1 MSAHLDL
8 EDVAAG
14 HPKAQDEL
22 RELYARIDA
31 AEQMAQAL
39 DALIGLAVLCQQCPD
54 SWRQN
59 VNAARSARAAWEA
72 TK

>member
-1 MSAHLDL
+1 MTANRLPPIDL
-8 EDVAAG
+8 HAED
-14 HPKAQDEL
+14 K
-22 RELYARIDA
+22 RTARRLAA